1 MLKKIGIIGAI
12 AVSLIV
18 VLVGCSNATPVSN
31 PEPAPTP
38 EPTPAPESTPAPTPA
53 PEPEP
58 TPTPDPE
65 PEPPPEQN
73 PEPRP
78 SGPIEATW
86 VQVAVDESSQNVSIP
101 LSKLEDSWNVHFKL
115 ETTDGEV
122 NYMAYIFEDEIYVR
136 ANVCPP
142 CRSIGFSLDEGAQL
156 LICDRCA
163 TLFEPATGA
172 GISGACVD
180 YPKASVPYEVTDGN
194 IVMNGSDLLAAYQE
208 TLLPG

>member
-1 MLKKIGIIGAI
+1 MLKKLGIIGAI
-12 AVSLIV
+12 VVSLV
-18 VLVGCSNATPVSN
+18 TVLVGCSSSAPVAN
-31 PEPAPTP
+31 PEP
-38 EPTPAPESTPAPTPA
+38 EPIPAPTPA

-58 TPTPDPE
+58 EPTPAPTPE
-65 PEPPPEQN
+65 PEPASELN

-78 SGPIEATW
+78 LGPIAATW
-86 VQVAVDESSQNVSIP
+86 IQAQVNEDSQTVSIP
-101 LSKLEDSWNVHFKL
+101 LSALEDNWNVHFKL

-180 YPKASVPYEVTDGN
+180 YPKASVPYQVTNGN
-194 IVMNGSDLLAAYQE
+194 VVISGSDLLAAYQE